1 MPSLP
6 NRNAACKLT
15 ARKQLWQRFFSDT
28 LRRVADER
36 TIRAVIFDMDGVLTD
51 SEPLISTA
59 AMAMFKEKGLTV
71 QTDDFRPFVGAG
83 EDRYIGGVA
92 EKYNFALDV
101 SSAKKRTYEIYLELV
116 PSRLNAFSG
125 AVELVRAC
133 RNAGLKVAVAS
144 SADRIKLNANLEK
157 IVLPPEMWDAIVT
170 AEDVAHNKPAPDLF
184 LAATRKLGLTPE
196 QCVVI
201 EDAVNGVQAA
211 KLAGMRC
218 VAVAQSFPSEQLQ
231 AADLV
236 KGRISDV
243 FLADLVG
250 GVEPITQGRPPPFPA
265 IAAPR
270 PWGFWTTL
278 GFAVAIAAA
287 FVGAQIVVGM
297 IFSVVVMS
305 SGHGDILTDPKK
317 LQTSGLFLALATC
330 GAAPVGIGLTW
341 LFAWIRK
348 GISVFDYLGLK
359 RVPTKQLVRWCIAL
373 LALGVLSDGL
383 STLLGRPLVPEV
395 IVESYKTAWFPPLF
409 WFAIIVLAPLN
420 EEIFF
425 RGFLFVGLSRSR
437 MGSQGAI
444 LLTSLLWS
452 VVHFQYDWYGVA
464 SIFASGL
471 LLGYARMKTNSIIPA
486 ILMHSLLNLVATIQ
500 VAILIRFVDT
510 GT

>member
-1 MPSLP
+1 
-6 NRNAACKLT
+6 
-15 ARKQLWQRFFSDT
+15 
-28 LRRVADER
+28 
-36 TIRAVIFDMDGVLTD
+36 
-51 SEPLISTA
+51 
-59 AMAMFKEKGLTV
+59 
-71 QTDDFRPFVGAG
+71 
-83 EDRYIGGVA
+83 
-92 EKYNFALDV
+92 
-101 SSAKKRTYEIYLELV
+101 KRTYEIYLELV
-116 PSRLNAFSG
+116 PSRLNAFPG

-144 SADRIKLNANLEK
+144 SADRIKLNANLKK
-157 IVLPPEMWDAIVT
+157 IGLPPEMWDAIVS
-170 AEDVAHNKPAPDLF
+170 AEDVVKKKPAPDIF
-184 LAATRKLGLTPE
+184 LAAPG
-196 QCVVI
+196 
-201 EDAVNGVQAA
+201 
-211 KLAGMRC
+211 
-218 VAVAQSFPSEQLQ
+218 
-231 AADLV
+231 
-236 KGRISDV
+236 
-243 FLADLVG
+243 
-250 GVEPITQGRPPPFPA
+250 
-265 IAAPR
+265 

-278 GFAVAIAAA
+278 GFAVAIAVA

-297 IFSVVVMS
+297 IFSVVAMS
-305 SGHGDILTDPKK
+305 SGHREILTDPKK
-317 LQTSGLFLALATC
+317 LQTNGLFLALATC

-359 RVPTKQLVRWCIAL
+359 RMPTKQLVRWCIAL
-373 LALGVLSDGL
+373 LALGALSDGL
-383 STLLGRPLVPEV
+383 STLLGRPIVPEV

-437 MGSQGAI
+437 MGRRGAI

-471 LLGYARMKTNSIIPA
+471 LLGYARMKTNSIIPT
-486 ILMHSLLNLVATIQ
+486 ILMHSLMNLVATIQ